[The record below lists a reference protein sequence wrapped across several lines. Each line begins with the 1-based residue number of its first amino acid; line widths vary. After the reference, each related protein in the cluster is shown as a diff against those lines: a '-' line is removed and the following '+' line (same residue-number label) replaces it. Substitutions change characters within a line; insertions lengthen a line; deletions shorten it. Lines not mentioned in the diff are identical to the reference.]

1 MRWRRCL
8 SLAAAGLVVAAGI
21 LAGSA
26 GAAKPT
32 FELITVNETFPD
44 EFLTAECGV
53 PVTTHVEGRI
63 LLREFSGSKLLV
75 VNTVNVAGTATAGD
89 NTVRFRDVGADHAR
103 VTRDGS
109 VELMIIGQL
118 PFDFTGV
125 LKVNPDTGEVL
136 HEPTHFVDT
145 DKACAALTA

>member
-8 SLAAAGLVVAAGI
+8 SVTAAGLVVAAGI

-44 EFLTAECGV
+44 DFLTAECGV

-63 LLREFSGSKLLV
+63 LLR
-75 VNTVNVAGTATAGD
+75 
-89 NTVRFRDVGADHAR
+89 
-103 VTRDGS
+103 
-109 VELMIIGQL
+109 
-118 PFDFTGV
+118 
-125 LKVNPDTGEVL
+125 
-136 HEPTHFVDT
+136 
-145 DKACAALTA
+145 

>member
-1 MRWRRCL
+1 MRWHRGL
-8 SLAAAGLVVAAGI
+8 SLAVAGLVVVAGV

-32 FELITVNETFPD
+32 FELIAVDDTFPD
-44 EFLTAECGV
+44 DVLTEACGV

-63 LLREFSGSKLLV
+63 LVREFSGGKLLG
-75 VNTVNVAGTATAGD
+75 VNTVNVVGTATAGD

-109 VELMIIGQL
+109 VEVMIIGRL

-125 LKVNPDTGEVL
+125 LKINPDTGEVL
-136 HEPTHFVDT
+136 HEPTHFVGT

>member
-8 SLAAAGLVVAAGI
+8 SLAVAGLVVVVGV
-21 LAGSA
+21 LAGPA

-32 FELITVNETFPD
+32 FELITVDETFAD
-44 EFLTAECGV
+44 DFLTEACGV
-53 PVTTHVEGRI
+53 DVTTHVEGRI
-63 LLREFSGSKLLV
+63 LLREFTGSRLLA

-89 NTVRFRDVGADHAR
+89 NSFRFRDVGADHTR

-109 VELMIIGQL
+109 IELMIIGQL

-136 HEPTHFVDT
+136 HEPNHLVST
-145 DKACAALTA
+145 DRVCAVLTA